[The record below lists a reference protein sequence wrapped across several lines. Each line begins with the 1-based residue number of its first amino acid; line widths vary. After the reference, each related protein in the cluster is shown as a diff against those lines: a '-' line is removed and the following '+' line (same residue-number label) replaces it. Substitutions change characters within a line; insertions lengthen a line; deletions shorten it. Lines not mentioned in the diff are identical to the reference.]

1 MVTYLCSDFINTAEN
16 LKFLLLTDK
25 TNMYFST
32 RCSTR
37 NKGRKFFEQMFRFLK
52 MKKMGSYKRGTKEN
66 LVGKMDI
73 SIS

>member
-1 MVTYLCSDFINTAEN
+1 
-16 LKFLLLTDK
+16 
-25 TNMYFST
+25 MYFST

-37 NKGRKFFEQMFRFLK
+37 NKGRKIFKLMFPFSK
-52 MKKMGSYKRGTKEN
+52 DEKKMGSYKRGTKEN